1 MRSRPISVF
10 TIYHSDNA
18 KTEISS
24 RLLEIMEESKLLLMG
39 WQAGSAFFYLSG
51 SFIFII
57 KLKVISI
64 ASLTCSP
71 FRAQDRL
78 FLCEKSKRPEF
89 AQKNETGAKDGQQG
103 ISFICNI

>member
-39 WQAGSAFFYLSG
+39 
-51 SFIFII
+51 
-57 KLKVISI
+57 
-64 ASLTCSP
+64 
-71 FRAQDRL
+71 
-78 FLCEKSKRPEF
+78 
-89 AQKNETGAKDGQQG
+89 
-103 ISFICNI
+103 